1 MVHNEITWKQQR
13 LCEFESHKQ
22 RYPPIN
28 GELGRQNQKQHTSNE
43 GLLMDLY
50 KAQTI
55 TENTLPWYSQFLAM
69 EGLQA
74 TKNWFRC
81 SLISF

>member
-1 MVHNEITWKQQR
+1 
-13 LCEFESHKQ
+13 
-22 RYPPIN
+22 
-28 GELGRQNQKQHTSNE
+28 
-43 GLLMDLY
+43 MDVY

-55 TENTLPWYSQFLAM
+55 IENTLAWYSQFLAM

-81 SLISF
+81 SLTSF